1 MNRSLHRDADEINRA
16 FLTGS
21 LPDASGEVAGGVM
34 GDDSPSGVNYGWAV
48 TSARLAAENIAEE
61 LVLEATA

>member
-1 MNRSLHRDADEINRA
+1 MSRSLHRGADEINRA

-48 TSARLAAENIAEE
+48 TSGRLAAEIIA
-61 LVLEATA
+61 